1 MRAKRHPTRGEN
13 LRRALA
19 QEAARIMAEHGIRD
33 FLVAKRKAAER
44 FGVSDGTAVLPR
56 NSEIEEALAAYQR
69 LFGGDSH
76 LQALHAQRSAALAA
90 MRYLHEFEPRLVGAV
105 LSGTATEHSE
115 VQLHLFADRAE
126 SVTLK
131 LIDQGIPH
139 EVTERRVKLNAE
151 RSRAFP
157 GVRFEMDDQPI
168 EATVFPPDGIR
179 QAPVS
184 PVDGRPMR
192 RASALEVEA
201 LLAATLTGTRA
212 RAASRAQAFAI
223 VIARAL
229 LTRKEHH
236 AYRAASAVP
245 LLGDVFYVG
254 GERARWPVR
263 QRGPRKARTGATHG
277 DTGPDALGQRGP
289 GLCDSAAPAAT
300 SHRSISAN
308 PIPKP
313 LSPIGFDYRPIPLTV
328 TDTGHT
334 MQVNVPP
341 GSGGI
346 TVGDGPLRAGAVPL
360 PPAQRGKHPRQ
371 ALRRWWRTWCTRTP
385 KGSWR
390 SWPC

>member
-69 LFGGDSH
+69 LFGGASH

-90 MRYLHEFEPRLVGAV
+90 MRYLHEFEPRLVGPV

-139 EVTERRVKLNAE
+139 EVTERRIKLNRE

-157 GVRFEMDDQPI
+157 GVRFQLDDQPI
-168 EATVFPPDGIR
+168 EATVFPPDDIR
-179 QAPVS
+179 QAPAS

-192 RASALEVEA
+192 RANALEVEA
-201 LLAATLTGTRA
+201 LLAQL
-212 RAASRAQAFAI
+212 
-223 VIARAL
+223 
-229 LTRKEHH
+229 
-236 AYRAASAVP
+236 
-245 LLGDVFYVG
+245 
-254 GERARWPVR
+254 
-263 QRGPRKARTGATHG
+263 
-277 DTGPDALGQRGP
+277 
-289 GLCDSAAPAAT
+289 
-300 SHRSISAN
+300 
-308 PIPKP
+308 
-313 LSPIGFDYRPIPLTV
+313 
-328 TDTGHT
+328 
-334 MQVNVPP
+334 
-341 GSGGI
+341 
-346 TVGDGPLRAGAVPL
+346 
-360 PPAQRGKHPRQ
+360 
-371 ALRRWWRTWCTRTP
+371 
-385 KGSWR
+385 
-390 SWPC
+390 